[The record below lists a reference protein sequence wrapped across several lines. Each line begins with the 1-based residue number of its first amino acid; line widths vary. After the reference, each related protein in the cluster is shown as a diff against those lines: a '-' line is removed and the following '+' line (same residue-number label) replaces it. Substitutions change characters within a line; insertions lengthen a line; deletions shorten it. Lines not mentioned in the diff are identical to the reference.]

1 MLINLGPILCGE
13 TDKISFDYKT
23 DSPEDFDDIHFTD
36 AVSVSGN
43 IVNMAGYISLTLKAS
58 VPFSTH
64 CARCWKEI
72 NSVFNLDFCKGIAAK
87 NTLQNED
94 TDDYLI
100 MKNDSVDIDTP
111 LGEAILLS
119 FPITFLCKEDC
130 KGLCPMCGEDLNEG
144 ECNCVKKE
152 IDPRLEILKKLL
164 DK

>member
-1 MLINLGPILCGE
+1 M
-13 TDKISFDYKT
+13 
-23 DSPEDFDDIHFTD
+23 
-36 AVSVSGN
+36 
-43 IVNMAGYISLTLKAS
+43 
-58 VPFSTH
+58 
-64 CARCWKEI
+64 
-72 NSVFNLDFCKGIAAK
+72 DFCKGIAAK